1 MNKEIQCYIKQNRRI
16 HKPEF
21 EQIKLRNDA
30 LIYTVAVPLQK
41 LLKKSEIAII
51 WFSTLVVKLHF
62 FPSDDCQMSI
72 AGNSGIVLRSKR

>member
-1 MNKEIQCYIKQNRRI
+1 MICEQRNTMLYKTKSENTK
-16 HKPEF
+16 
-21 EQIKLRNDA
+21 QIKLRNDA

>member
-1 MNKEIQCYIKQNRRI
+1 MICEQRNTMLYKTKSENTK
-16 HKPEF
+16 
-21 EQIKLRNDA
+21 QIKLRNDA

-72 AGNSGIVLRSKR
+72 AGNSGIVLISKR